1 MKQETPRDRY
11 HTRSQKAVNASS
23 WSVGIRIV
31 MVVFKAT
38 WLLTCRW
45 TPPQLNPLRL
55 LVLRGFGTKI
65 SGKPYV
71 ASSCIIRHPWL
82 LTLEDRATLA
92 PGSEVYNLGHVTLKS
107 RCTIA
112 QYTYLCGGTH
122 DLSLELLPLI
132 VAPIEVGADAFIGA
146 RAFVMPGVVI
156 GEGAVVGAAA
166 VVTNDIEPW
175 KIVAGNP
182 ARVIGDRSFE
192 GRQST

>member
-1 MKQETPRDRY
+1 
-11 HTRSQKAVNASS
+11 
-23 WSVGIRIV
+23 
-31 MVVFKAT
+31 
-38 WLLTCRW
+38 
-45 TPPQLNPLRL
+45 
-55 LVLRGFGTKI
+55 
-65 SGKPYV
+65 
-71 ASSCIIRHPWL
+71 
-82 LTLEDRATLA
+82 
-92 PGSEVYNLGHVTLKS
+92 
-107 RCTIA
+107 
-112 QYTYLCGGTH
+112 LCGGTH